1 MLSRILAG
9 FSDVILSFFHLYH
22 NCYFNR
28 MAKQPFY
35 AIELDPYFWKGN
47 GRNPL
52 IHAFSTKFA
61 TRKHFKRPFQLRSAL
76 H

>member
-1 MLSRILAG
+1 
-9 FSDVILSFFHLYH
+9 
-22 NCYFNR
+22 

-35 AIELDPYFWKGN
+35 DIELDPYFCKGN